1 MNAPRDPDD
10 RNDLRTL
17 LEAVRRGDRS
27 VDEALAHLR
36 LAAAPP
42 GELGVTT
49 IDHDRA
55 RRCGFPEVV
64 FCQGKSPEDAA
75 AIAQEI
81 LTRSDRL
88 LMTRADEAHAEAV
101 LAAVPGAVHHRR
113 ARCITHLPEDQ
124 GGGDEGTG
132 DHGGRGL
139 VAVVSAG
146 TADLPVAEE
155 AVVTLRAAGNKVEQF
170 TDVGVAGLHRLL
182 RHLEAIRRANV
193 IVAVAGMEG
202 ALPSVLGGLVD
213 RPVIAVPTSVGYGA
227 NFGGLSALLTML
239 NSCAAG
245 VAVVNIDNGFGAGHL
260 ASRINLGAP
269 VAAASPAPPKAPHP
283 PAPRP

>member
-1 MNAPRDPDD
+1 MNAPRNPNE
-10 RNDLRTL
+10 REDLRAL
-17 LEAVRRGDRS
+17 LEAVQRGDRS
-27 VDEALAHLR
+27 VDEALAHLQ

-42 GELGVTT
+42 GELGFAT

-64 FCQGKSPEDAA
+64 FCQGKTPEDAA
-75 AIAQEI
+75 AIAREI

-113 ARCITHLPEDQ
+113 ARCITHLPRDPGEQEAD
-124 GGGDEGTG
+124 GK
-132 DHGGRGL
+132 GL

-155 AVVTLRAAGNKVEQF
+155 AVVTLRAAGNRVEQF

-269 VAAASPAPPKAPHP
+269 VAAAVPAPPKAPHP
-283 PAPRP
+283 PAPRT